1 MDRLIFYNPLSSFTR
16 TRAPT
21 ANTFVSSETNM
32 STETRREIY
41 HTTMEMSEPIST
53 CCRITEDQKPVM
65 ATVEIA
71 YEEGHQDGYQE
82 GWENCNRHIHD
93 VVAQETYDDGIR
105 QGRALAHAELSQL
118 REKIRA
124 QQLMIDRRD
133 KEKLNLLAYIE
144 EIQRSQQEQP
154 LKRTTSV

>member
-1 MDRLIFYNPLSSFTR
+1 MDRLIFITR
-16 TRAPT
+16 SLRSHELEHQPRSTST
-21 ANTFVSSETNM
+21 M

-41 HTTMEMSEPIST
+41 HATMEMSEPIST
-53 CCRITEDQKPVM
+53 CCRLITEEQKPVM

-71 YEEGHQDGYQE
+71 YEEGHKDGYQE
-82 GWENCNRHIHD
+82 GWQNCNRELHD
-93 VVAQETYDDGIR
+93 VVAQESYDDGIR

-133 KEKLNLLAYIE
+133 NENLNLLAYIE

-154 LKRTTSV
+154 LKQTTSV